1 VQEKVIRNEDFTND
15 RTFSCEPE
23 VDKRWHGSPRR
34 HRPSSSKLDSM
45 TNGGDKDVTTRKTE
59 RARVDK
65 PDTTISPPGLHD
77 DGINTNK
84 RRDGKKKR
92 FMRLHER

>member
-1 VQEKVIRNEDFTND
+1 MKCDGESKCIKERYEERDKKFY
-15 RTFSCEPE
+15 CEPE

-65 PDTTISPPGLHD
+65 PDTTISPPGLD
-77 DGINTNK
+77 VGGINTN
-84 RRDGKKKR
+84 GK
-92 FMRLHER
+92 